1 MAANGPDRGDKRLIF
16 HGGVNKEEIMRKL
29 IIAPVAASLLA
40 FAGAAAAGQGNSANA
55 PGQDRVCLIT
65 WATPQD
71 AASGADATA
80 LEGKY
85 LPRRAAEA
93 QAARSGGRSRVFDY
107 SNSTQNV
114 NTGNYVITN
123 NEQERAFCEG
133 PEFNP
138 SLRS

>member
-1 MAANGPDRGDKRLIF
+1 MKRIYLASMAAG
-16 HGGVNKEEIMRKL
+16 
-29 IIAPVAASLLA
+29 LLA
-40 FAGAAAAGQGNSANA
+40 LPGGASAFQAHGNSADA

-80 LEGKY
+80 LSGRY

-93 QAARSGGRSRVFDY
+93 QASHSGGKSRAFDY

-138 SLRS
+138 SLR

>member
-1 MAANGPDRGDKRLIF
+1 MKKFLIAALVAG
-16 HGGVNKEEIMRKL
+16 
-29 IIAPVAASLLA
+29 VAAAPASLPA
-40 FAGAAAAGQGNSANA
+40 FQGNKADA

-65 WATPQD
+65 WGSAAD

-80 LEGKY
+80 LNGRY
-85 LPRRAAEA
+85 LPRRAAEQ
-93 QAARSGGRSRVFDY
+93 QAARSSGRSRVFDY

-123 NEQERAFCEG
+123 NAEERAFCEG

-138 SLRS
+138 SLRD

>member
-1 MAANGPDRGDKRLIF
+1 
-16 HGGVNKEEIMRKL
+16 MRKP
-29 IIAPVAASLLA
+29 IIFSLAASLVALA
-40 FAGAAAAGQGNSANA
+40 GPASADPRDSGSSENA

-65 WATPQD
+65 WATPAD

-80 LEGKY
+80 LSGHY

-93 QAARSGGRSRVFDY
+93 QAAQSGGRSRVFDY

-123 NEQERAFCEG
+123 NAQERAFCEG

-138 SLRS
+138 SLR

>member
-1 MAANGPDRGDKRLIF
+1 MTKLHIAAL
-16 HGGVNKEEIMRKL
+16 
-29 IIAPVAASLLA
+29 
-40 FAGAAAAGQGNSANA
+40 AGAALIVTAAGAAQGASPGKSGDAA
-55 PGQDRVCLIT
+55 GQDRVCLIT
-65 WATPQD
+65 WANAAD

-80 LEGKY
+80 LSGKY
-85 LPRRAAEA
+85 LPRKAAEA
-93 QAARSGGRSRVFDY
+93 QAAQSGGKARVFDY

-114 NTGNYVITN
+114 NTSNYTITN